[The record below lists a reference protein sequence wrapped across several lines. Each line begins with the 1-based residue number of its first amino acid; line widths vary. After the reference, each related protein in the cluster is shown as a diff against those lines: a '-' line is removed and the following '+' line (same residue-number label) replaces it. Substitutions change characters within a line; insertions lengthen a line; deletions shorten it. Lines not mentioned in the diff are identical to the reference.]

1 MFKRLIILSFLLAGL
16 STVMALAVLAKA
28 GVVVLSSFT
37 VSSPP
42 HQALVQVEWET
53 AAELDVTGFDVERS
67 LSAANVYTTVNPA
80 LIPAQGDAL
89 TGWSYALTDQ
99 SVVLGTSYDYRLA
112 VVNDDHTI
120 DYYPPVRVTAGGP
133 CAVVSCTAH
142 LPLVAHSVVPIAP
155 QFEVTQGVQQP
166 DNSVRLIAGRPTI
179 VRWTLTSGAGQ
190 TGVNAYL
197 VGARNGV
204 PLAGSPLAALN
215 NARTLKATADR
226 AVLNDTFNFQLP
238 ADWAAGAIALSAY
251 AADSAGFFTSTA
263 AQNFAFASTPALPVT
278 VVPIEYHCT
287 NSSAVVLP
295 GDAPYSYL
303 TNYTYRTYPVPA
315 VNQAGH
321 AAARYDG
328 PCLNDL
334 PKPTST
340 DWVNMLGVVTS
351 IWTAEGRPNRY
362 YYGLV
367 HIDCGSSCIAGL
379 GYLGYYRTAVGF
391 DGFGTAHSGAGE
403 THAHEVGHNH
413 GRDHAPGCGTGDADP
428 AFPYVPADGKARIG
442 DAARPNFGL
451 DFNGLKIYT
460 YNATYDVMSYCSPKW
475 VSDYTYEALWQY
487 DNVLRLSPPDRPIG
501 ARSILVAGQIDAPT
515 GEVTLRPAYVIDE
528 PGRLPTASSGTY
540 TLELLDANDRVLA
553 AQPFEP
559 ARAII
564 DWWQGSSEE
573 TLSFHLQ
580 LPYVDGV
587 KALRVRQGDRVV
599 GQLKPGPQ
607 PPVMGSPENRSGQL
621 SWSGRDADGDTV
633 TYLVRASYDEGRT
646 WEVIGL
652 YLSEPTVTVA
662 HGGLME
668 ITASD
673 GLNSVKT
680 LVFAP

>member
-1 MFKRLIILSFLLAGL
+1 MFKRIIILSFLLAGL

-53 AAELDVTGFDVERS
+53 AAEIDVTGFDVERS

-166 DNSVRLIAGRPTI
+166 DNSVRLIAGRTTI

-215 NARTLKATADR
+215 NSRTLKATADR

-263 AQNFAFASTPALPVT
+263 AQNFTFASTPALPVT

-391 DGFGTAHSGAGE
+391 DGFGAAHSGAGE

-460 YNATYDVMSYCSPKW
+460 YSATYDVMSYCSPKW

-501 ARSILVAGQIDAPT
+501 AQSILVAGQIDAPT

-607 PPVMGSPENRSGQL
+607 SPVIGSPENRSGQL

-652 YLSEPTVTVA
+652 YLSEPMVTVA

>member
-1 MFKRLIILSFLLAGL
+1 MMTAGLLSGGCVWCRLILSFVPELSMFKRALIFSL
-16 STVMALAVLAKA
+16 MAAVLFTITAVTTQA
-28 GVVVLSSFT
+28 RSSEDRLPVL
-37 VSSPP
+37 PP
-42 HQALVQVEWET
+42 
-53 AAELDVTGFDVERS
+53 
-67 LSAANVYTTVNPA
+67 
-80 LIPAQGDAL
+80 
-89 TGWSYALTDQ
+89 TDQ
-99 SVVLGTSYDYRLA
+99 S
-112 VVNDDHTI
+112 
-120 DYYPPVRVTAGGP
+120 
-133 CAVVSCTAH
+133 CAVVSCTVH
-142 LPLVAHSVVPIAP
+142 LPLVARSLVPIAP

-166 DNSVRLIAGRPTI
+166 DNSVRLITGRPTI

-197 VGARNGV
+197 VGTRSGV

-215 NARTLKATADR
+215 NPRALKATADR

-263 AQNFAFASTPALPVT
+263 TQNFTFAATPALPVT
-278 VVPIEYHCT
+278 VVPIDYHCT

-303 TNYTYRTYPVPA
+303 TSYTYRTYPVPA
-315 VNQAGH
+315 INQVVH

-340 DWVNMLGVVTS
+340 DWSNMLGVITS

-413 GRDHAPGCGTGDADP
+413 GRNHASGCGASGADP

-442 DAARPNFGL
+442 DAAHPNFGL

-460 YNATYDVMSYCSPKW
+460 YNATYDVMSYCGPEW

-487 DNVLRLSPPDRPIG
+487 DNVLRLSPPDRLIG

-515 GEVTLRPAYVIDE
+515 GDVTLRPAYVIDE
-528 PGRLPTASSGTY
+528 PGRLPTAPSGAY
-540 TLELLDANDRVLA
+540 TLELLDANDRVLT

-559 ARAII
+559 ARAVI
-564 DWWQGSSEE
+564 DWWKSSSEE

-587 KALRVRQGDRVV
+587 KALRVRQGERVL

-607 PPVMGSPENRSGQL
+607 PPVIGSPKNRSGQL

-652 YLSEPTVTVA
+652 YLIEPTVTVA
-662 HGGLME
+662 RGGLVE